1 MPAAAIYTENVGTCS
16 WTYLRGDTEGKVF
29 AAVSKMVR
37 SEGRNHSMR
46 DRYLQKKIGR
56 QSMRHAGL
64 DMRRQQCFTYLRLAV
79 PLTKPSFLIE
89 MAVLI

>member
-29 AAVSKMVR
+29 AAVSKMLR
-37 SEGRNHSMR
+37 SDGRNHSMR

-56 QSMRHAGL
+56 QSMRHARLG
-64 DMRRQQCFTYLRLAV
+64 RRGQQCFAHFRSAV
-79 PLTKPSFLIE
+79 PLTKPSFLNE